1 MPVYFHSE
9 RINFKLQSQAIYKKW
24 ILAVLSQHNKQ
35 PGNLNIIFVSNDY
48 LLEMN
53 KKFLN
58 HNYHTDVISFDD
70 SENDVISGDIFISVD
85 QVKINSI
92 HHNVGFINEL
102 CRVMIHGVLHLI
114 GFGDKEHAEKRIM
127 REQENKALEMLDG
140 TDHGKEI

>member
-9 RINFKLQSQAIYKKW
+9 RIKFPLDSESIYKQW
-24 ILAVLSQHNKQ
+24 ILGVLSKHNKQ
-35 PGNLNIIFVSNDY
+35 PGNLNIIFVSKDY
-48 LLEMN
+48 MLKMN

-85 QVKINSI
+85 QVKINSTY
-92 HHNVGFINEL
+92 HNVGFINEL

-114 GFGDKEHAEKRIM
+114 GFGDTDNAEKRIM
-127 REQENKALEMLDG
+127 RVQEDQALDMLDV
-140 TDHGKEI
+140 TDDGKDI

>member
-1 MPVYFHSE
+1 VPVYFHSE
-9 RINFKLQSQAIYKKW
+9 RINFELESQAIYKKW
-24 ILAVLSQHNKQ
+24 ILAVLSQHKKR

-70 SENDVISGDIFISVD
+70 SEKNVVAGDIFISVD
-85 QVKINSI
+85 QVKINSRV
-92 HHNVGFINEL
+92 HNVGFNDEL

-114 GFGDKEHAEKRIM
+114 GFGDADDTQKEMM
-127 REQENKALEMLDG
+127 RTQEDQALVLLDVIRN
-140 TDHGKEI
+140 GKDI